1 MRRKTG
7 QTAERRGLGALFLGG
22 QYCRHSTILMTKA
35 LIQPGLTFADPRA
48 LPPMWGGS
56 VAAGSVVRASTLSG
70 LLQAHGPLVGC
81 DAAAS
86 LLGFNSRGSFLR
98 AVKQGR
104 VHLPLVRPP
113 GRRKAFVSAQDLAEY
128 LTQLAEARM

>member
-1 MRRKTG
+1 MKLFHGAVFGALGLLTPLRPM
-7 QTAERRGLGALFLGG
+7 RGLVGVVG
-22 QYCRHSTILMTKA
+22 RRR
-35 LIQPGLTFADPRA
+35 LIPFHTGVLCE
-48 LPPMWGGS
+48 LP
-56 VAAGSVVRASTLSG
+56 G

-81 DAAAS
+81 DAAAG

-113 GRRKAFVSAQDLAEY
+113 GRRKAFVAAKDLADY
-128 LTQLAEARM
+128 LTSLTEVSM